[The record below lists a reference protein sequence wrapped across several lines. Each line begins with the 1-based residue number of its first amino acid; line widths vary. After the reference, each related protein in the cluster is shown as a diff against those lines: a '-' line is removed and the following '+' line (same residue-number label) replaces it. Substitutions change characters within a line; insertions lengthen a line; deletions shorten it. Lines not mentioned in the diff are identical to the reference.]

1 MSDPKKGTGKKPKG
15 SGRRLYTDE
24 NPKDT
29 VSVKFR
35 TVQDIKDTLSKASFK
50 SKSHKRQSQIINL
63 IHQRARAAYQNAKDP
78 KVKARLKKAF
88 DYAKER
94 KEASKRKTKR
104 MNKNEI
110 KDIVM
115 QEIESMMDEKKK
127 KAGTES
133 SKESSLRDWFGR
145 KGAKGSK
152 GGWVDCNAPDGK
164 GGYKACGREKG
175 EKRSKYPACRP
186 TPGACKERG
195 KGKSWGKK
203 AAKKEGLEM
212 DRQTLMEIIN
222 EELENV
228 YYEFLAEGETLEE
241 AEYQGR
247 KVTLNKPFR
256 TPDGPKKSS
265 VYVKNAKGNVVKV
278 NFGDPKMKIKKN
290 IPARRKSFRAR
301 HNCDNPGP
309 KWKARYWSCK
319 AW

>member
-24 NPKDT
+24 NPRDT
-29 VSVKFR
+29 VSVKFS
-35 TVQDIKDTLSKASFK
+35 TVQDIKDTLSKSSFK

-88 DYAKER
+88 DYATER

-104 MNKNEI
+104 MQKSKNEI
-110 KDIVM
+110 KDIIM
-115 QEIESMMDEKKK
+115 QEVEAMMDEKKK

-145 KGAKGSK
+145 KGAKGK
-152 GGWVDCNAPDGK
+152 KKGWVDCNAPDGK

-186 TPGACKERG
+186 TPGACKEKG

-203 AAKKEGLEM
+203 ASKKEGLNM
-212 DRQTLMEIIN
+212 DKQRLVEIIT
-222 EELENV
+222 EEYENA
-228 YYEFLAEGETLEE
+228 YYEFLAEGETIEE

-247 KVTLNKPFR
+247 KVTLNKPMKG
-256 TPDGPKKSS
+256 DVKKSK
-265 VYVKNAKGNVVKV
+265 VYVKNDKGNVVKV
-278 NFGDPKMKIKKN
+278 NFGDPNMKIKKSN
-290 IPARRKSFRAR
+290 PKRRKSFRAR

>member
-15 SGRRLYTDE
+15 SSRRLYTDE

-110 KDIVM
+110 KDLVM

-145 KGAKGSK
+145 KGAKGKK

-186 TPGACKERG
+186 TPGACKEKG

-203 AAKKEGLEM
+203 AKKKEGLEM
-212 DRQTLMEIIN
+212 DRQRLMEIIN

-228 YYEFLAEGETLEE
+228 YYEYLAEGETLEE

-247 KVTLNKPFR
+247 KVTLNKPMKG
-256 TPDGPKKSS
+256 DVKKSK

-278 NFGDPKMKIKKN
+278 NFGDPNMKIKKN

>member
-1 MSDPKKGTGKKPKG
+1 M
-15 SGRRLYTDE
+15 
-24 NPKDT
+24 
-29 VSVKFR
+29 
-35 TVQDIKDTLSKASFK
+35 QK
-50 SKSHKRQSQIINL
+50 S
-63 IHQRARAAYQNAKDP
+63 
-78 KVKARLKKAF
+78 
-88 DYAKER
+88 
-94 KEASKRKTKR
+94 
-104 MNKNEI
+104 KNEI
-110 KDIVM
+110 KDIIM
-115 QEIESMMDEKKK
+115 QEVEAMMDEKKKKK

-145 KGAKGSK
+145 KGAKGKK

-186 TPGACKERG
+186 TPGACKEKG

-203 AAKKEGLEM
+203 AAKKEGLSM
-212 DRQTLMEIIN
+212 DKQRLVEIIT
-222 EELENV
+222 EEYENA
-228 YYEFLAEGETLEE
+228 YYEFLAEGEKLEE

-278 NFGDPKMKIKKN
+278 NFGDPNMKIKKN
-290 IPARRKSFRAR
+290 IPGRRKNFRAR

>member
-15 SGRRLYTDE
+15 SSRRLYTDE

-110 KDIVM
+110 KNIIV
-115 QEIESMMDEKKK
+115 QEIEAIMDEKKK

-145 KGAKGSK
+145 KGAKGKK

-186 TPGACKERG
+186 TPGACKEKG

-203 AAKKEGLEM
+203 GAKKEGLGM
-212 DRQTLMEIIN
+212 DRQRLEEIIN

-228 YYEFLAEGETLEE
+228 YYEFLAEGEVIEE

-247 KVTLNKPFR
+247 KVKLNKPMR
-256 TPDGPKKSS
+256 GDVKKSK

-278 NFGDPKMKIKKN
+278 NFGDKNMKIKKSN
-290 IPARRKSFRAR
+290 PKRRKSFRAR
-301 HNCDNPGP
+301 HNCKNPGP